1 MASYVPMEGELR
13 AQEALGAGLGGSE
26 VFLVLLYVNQGAP
39 SSLKFD
45 TGASADGQ
53 YQPFRYMPAQTA
65 TSPRDIWGNRVL
77 ILDSLLRP
85 RGPRSV
91 RLDFVKDFHVVDK
104 AVALHCATAG
114 AWTHPTTGA
123 QCQVIRWPRRSPP
136 AQRRRTTNLSA
147 VYAWDPPAQ
156 RRRTTN
162 LSAVYAWD
170 PRYQGVLRSFSDNES
185 RDNYEEMLDHSGID
199 GECPACDTRHT
210 HSPEGPVCETF
221 LRRRRDLV
229 RNGTY
234 DSVGPVLPRDTTS
247 WVRDASAAAAADT
260 QSVLDA
266 NSPELAV
273 GSTVSVE
280 FLVDDFET
288 SAYEGCVL
296 SVDSRHRTTAYNVRF
311 LADGLTV
318 RVNPGSNIIRLVRSM
333 QSLPEDKVCM
343 VCLEDFA
350 AMPTNKSV
358 STLGCGHRFCSD
370 CIENWFKSAA
380 QRSCPVCRKCFAGL
394 RRAATSSASEIVE

>member
-156 RRRTTN
+156 R
-162 LSAVYAWD
+162 
-170 PRYQGVLRSFSDNES
+170 P
-185 RDNYEEMLDHSGID
+185 
-199 GECPACDTRHT
+199 
-210 HSPEGPVCETF
+210 
-221 LRRRRDLV
+221 
-229 RNGTY
+229 
-234 DSVGPVLPRDTTS
+234 
-247 WVRDASAAAAADT
+247 ASAAAAADT

>member
-343 VCLEDFA
+343 VCLEDKHVGLPSGA
-350 AMPTNKSV
+350 SGHTDVCAYIALEVHRIGMENELAVLEQVLDGVPQSAVAIPIDASV
-358 STLGCGHRFCSD
+358 
-370 CIENWFKSAA
+370 
-380 QRSCPVCRKCFAGL
+380 Q
-394 RRAATSSASEIVE
+394 